1 MKILYRYISW
11 NLIKNFLLLIGFF
24 SIVIVSSQLLHL
36 PSILYHIGL
45 FKFLQVL
52 FFVNLSFLKYQ
63 VFFGFFI
70 ASLIVGYSLRENR
83 EIYAIYSSGV
93 SRGQLVSPVIWLSIV
108 FVILAGIISLFLVP
122 YANRERAQFITI
134 NVKQHIL
141 DSVSEK
147 NFMKL
152 SERLTIYVGKK
163 NENSMEDIFIYNGN
177 GGLSISAKKA
187 TFRGNHIILKNGYIQ
202 IPSQEGFN
210 LLKFEK
216 YDFDLSVD
224 YMKKYEFEDM
234 ENEKLINIIKGKNKR
249 QINRA
254 IAVLTDRI
262 LFTIPF
268 LFIGI
273 IGFLMGIQV
282 EKSRDTLIGI
292 VVIISIIYMAF
303 NTYFIKLIQKGSIN
317 PAVYAV
323 IVIAYFGAIL
333 FWLLKKK

>member
-36 PSILYHIGL
+36 PSVLYHIGF

-83 EIYAIYSSGV
+83 EIYAIYSSGI
-93 SRGQLVSPVIWLSIV
+93 SRGQLISPVLWLSIV
-108 FVILAGIISLFLVP
+108 FVVVAGVISLFLVP
-122 YANRERAQFITI
+122 YANRERAQFITV

-141 DSVSEK
+141 DSISEK

-152 SERLTIYVGKK
+152 SERLTIYVDKK

-177 GGLSISAKKA
+177 GGLSISAKEA
-187 TFRGNHIILKNGYIQ
+187 TFKGNHIILKNGYIQ

-210 LLKFEK
+210 FLKFEK

-224 YMKKYEFEDM
+224 YMKKYEFEDL
-234 ENEKLINIIKGKNKR
+234 ENKKLIEFIKGKDNK
-249 QINRA
+249 QKNRA
-254 IAVLTDRI
+254 IAVLTDRV

-273 IGFLMGIQV
+273 IGLLMGIQI

-292 VVIISIIYMAF
+292 AVIISIIYMTF
-303 NTYFIKLIQKGSIN
+303 NTYFIKLIQKGN
-317 PAVYAV
+317 LHPAIYLIVV
-323 IVIAYFGAIL
+323 IGYFGVIL
-333 FWLLKKK
+333 FWLYRKK